1 MTRVGIVG
9 AGIIGLTIAWECQ
22 RRGHDVTVADPAPGR
37 GASHVA
43 AGMLAP
49 VGEAHFGEEPLTE
62 LLVAAAR
69 AWPGFVAALG
79 EDVGYRTEGTLQVGL
94 TADDVA
100 VLRHLAD
107 HQRALGFGVKDMVPQ
122 ELEPSLNPR
131 ARGMLVPGDHRVDP
145 RRVVAALL
153 RRVRVAATL
162 PEVDVTVVAAGTASV
177 AWGLPIRPVK
187 GVVLRLRGPEL
198 LRHTIRGHCAGRQVY
213 LVPRDDGEVV
223 VGATSEEAAGAEA
236 SAGAVRDLLRAATDL
251 VPDLTEHALAEV
263 CVGHRPG
270 TPDNGPIVGPMRTGL
285 IAATGHYRHG
295 VLAAPLTAQAVA
307 DLIEGGPVPEA
318 WRPFIPGRF
327 E

>member
-1 MTRVGIVG
+1 
-9 AGIIGLTIAWECQ
+9 
-22 RRGHDVTVADPAPGR
+22 
-37 GASHVA
+37 
-43 AGMLAP
+43 
-49 VGEAHFGEEPLTE
+49 
-62 LLVAAAR
+62 
-69 AWPGFVAALG
+69 
-79 EDVGYRTEGTLQVGL
+79 
-94 TADDVA
+94 
-100 VLRHLAD
+100 
-107 HQRALGFGVKDMVPQ
+107 
-122 ELEPSLNPR
+122 
-131 ARGMLVPGDHRVDP
+131 MLVPGDHRVDP

-198 LRHTIRGHCAGRQVY
+198 LRHTIRGHCAGRPVY

-223 VGATSEEAAGAEA
+223 VGATSEEAADAEA

-251 VPDLTEHALAEV
+251 VPDLAEHALAEV

-307 DLIEGGPVPEA
+307 DLIEGAPVPEA